1 MSHPSAAQPALENA
15 SRQPSVLVVILNW
28 NTPQETLAALE
39 SVHKMDYPNYRV
51 AVIDNG
57 STDDSLSLLSG
68 ITTKT
73 VQLVTAPQN
82 LGFAGGC
89 NLGFDIALRDEI
101 DFVWLLN
108 SDAVTQPNTLSSL
121 IRLAQSDS
129 RIGLVSPLIA
139 SLEDSTRLINAGGL
153 YRPELPAYEPTKD
166 VELARKWTSLY
177 PDRILLLGTALLVRT
192 DLIRVVG
199 PFDPDFFAYW
209 EDTDLS
215 LRSAQAGF
223 LNKVDFSTVVFH
235 SEKLPAINANLLKP
249 HFWYYLARNEIRFW
263 KKHKG
268 FFGGLKPIL
277 WTYRMQMQLLN
288 RLYANQQSRQ
298 AILAGLWDGFLNKA
312 GPYHPGLHMP
322 PLIAA
327 AVQFHSKSYPYKS

>member
-1 MSHPSAAQPALENA
+1 MCHPSAAQTALENA
-15 SRQPSVLVVILNW
+15 SLQPSVLVVILNW
-28 NTPQETLAALE
+28 NNPRDTLAALD
-39 SVHKMDYPNYRV
+39 SVHKMDYPNYSV

-57 STDDSLSLLSG
+57 STDDSLSLLST
-68 ITTKT
+68 ITTQT
-73 VQLVTAPQN
+73 VQLVTSPQN
-82 LGFAGGC
+82 LGFTGGC

-121 IRLAQSDS
+121 VHLAQSDPH
-129 RIGLVSPLIA
+129 IGLVSPVIA
-139 SLEDSTRLINAGGL
+139 SLEDPTRLINAGGL
-153 YRPELPAYEPTKD
+153 YRPEVPACEPTKD
-166 VELARKWTSLY
+166 IELARKWSSLH

-192 DLIRVVG
+192 DLIRAAG

-215 LRSAQAGF
+215 LRSVQAGF
-223 LNKVDFSTVVFH
+223 LNKVDFNSVVFH
-235 SEKLPAINANLLKP
+235 SEKLPATEANLLKP

-263 KKHKG
+263 KKHEG

-288 RLYANQQSRQ
+288 RLHANQQARQ
-298 AILAGLWDGFLNKA
+298 AILAGLWDGLLNKA
-312 GPYHPGLHMP
+312 GPYHPGLRMP
-322 PLIAA
+322 PLVAA
-327 AVQFHSKSYPYKS
+327 AVQFHSKSYPDKN